1 MDTRELRISRAMAF
15 AIDEINKSS
24 GILPGITLGY
34 QIHDT
39 CASVPLTV
47 QVAFQFTNPP
57 QLLSDNSKVCSQTGS
72 VLAIIGDSG
81 STQCISIS
89 RIVAPFDIPLVGYIF
104 LFCRIM

>member
-15 AIDEINKSS
+15 AIDEINNSS
-24 GILPGITLGY
+24 ALLPGIKLGY

-47 QVAFQFTNPP
+47 QVAFQFTNDPRP
-57 QLLSDNSKVCSQTGS
+57 LSDNNNVCLQSGS

-89 RIVAPFDIPLVGYIF
+89 RIVGPFDIPLVGCIF
-104 LFCRIM
+104 FYP